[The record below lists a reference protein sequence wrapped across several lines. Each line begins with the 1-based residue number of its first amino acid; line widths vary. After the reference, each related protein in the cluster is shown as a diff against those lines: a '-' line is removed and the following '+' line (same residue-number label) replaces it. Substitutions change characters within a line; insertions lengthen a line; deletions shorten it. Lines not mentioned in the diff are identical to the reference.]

1 MVFPSGKKSYRYP
14 KPLTKICVTLI
25 MPNVLIGKKIKNV
38 KNEYIYIKNDNKA
51 KLLNHVG
58 KADIIFCIKLYCIK
72 FATMYNI
79 VENKI
84 TELLCYVKNT
94 KSSSIRVAY

>member
-38 KNEYIYIKNDNKA
+38 KNEYIYIYKERQQSQT
-51 KLLNHVG
+51 L
-58 KADIIFCIKLYCIK
+58 
-72 FATMYNI
+72 
-79 VENKI
+79 
-84 TELLCYVKNT
+84 
-94 KSSSIRVAY
+94 KSCR